1 MKSDPVATD
10 IPANSTD
17 ASIGIVVS
25 DWHRELTG
33 AMLESAVKTL
43 VQCGVME
50 EDIYISHVPRT
61 MELTFAARQMN
72 IVQEPSAVIMI
83 GCVVKEDNPQYDCIC
98 KSVTDGYTHLNLHS
112 EIPFVFGVLTCDNL
126 EIAKAC
132 ATQEDNL
139 GAQCAKA
146 ALKMVNMMAGLI
158 NS

>member
-1 MKSDPVATD
+1 MNSDPVAAD

-25 DWHRELTG
+25 DWHKEITN

-43 VQCGVME
+43 MQCGVME

-72 IVQEPSAVIMI
+72 IVQEPSAVIML
-83 GCVVKEDNPQYDCIC
+83 GCVVKEGNPQYDCIC
-98 KSVTDGYTHLNLHS
+98 KSITDGYTELNLHS
-112 EIPFVFGVLTCDNL
+112 EIPFLFGVLPCETL
-126 EIAKAC
+126 EIAKEY
-132 ATQEDNL
+132 ATGDENL
-139 GAQCAKA
+139 GTQCAKA

>member
-25 DWHRELTG
+25 DWHRELTS

-83 GCVVKEDNPQYDCIC
+83 GCVVKEDNPQYDCTC

-112 EIPFVFGVLTCDNL
+112 EIPFVLVF
-126 EIAKAC
+126 
-132 ATQEDNL
+132 
-139 GAQCAKA
+139 
-146 ALKMVNMMAGLI
+146 
-158 NS
+158 